1 VISLMTDNLVVFYTT
16 AEAVQQGVRA
26 WPAQPKLWPTYVMLG
41 VAALNAFLA
50 AMVLIGYCWSVR
62 VANRCGIGDVGFCG
76 CYDGEYDIVQ
86 WGWNAEF
93 VVCGL

>member
-1 VISLMTDNLVVFYTT
+1 MAHICDVGGCCFECVSGGD
-16 AEAVQQGVRA
+16 GVD
-26 WPAQPKLWPTYVMLG
+26 W
-41 VAALNAFLA
+41 
-50 AMVLIGYCWSVR
+50 VLLECEGGEPMEYGEVHVEGYSHWS
-62 VANRCGIGDVGFCG
+62 GIGDVGFCG